1 MPLTQPVITTE
12 QADALKSALPAA
24 PEYPP
29 ALLAL
34 AAEVQPQALLALAA
48 EVQRQGKR
56 LDLQRQMIEHLA
68 KRLTAMEARQA
79 N

>member
-12 QADALKSALPAA
+12 QADALKSALPVA

-29 ALLAL
+29 
-34 AAEVQPQALLALAA
+34 ALLALAA

-56 LDLQRQMIEHLA
+56 LDLQRQMIDHLA